1 MIIQGRAITYGDHVN
16 TDVIIPGKYLH
27 YTKPEELAAHAMA
40 GVDPDFLE
48 KARDNAIIVAGRN
61 FGCGSS
67 REQAVLCLRAAGV
80 NALIASSFARIF
92 YRNAINQGL
101 PVIESAEAAAFI
113 DEDDQIEI
121 NLKTGVLINQTQN
134 KTMNYPSFPPCIQE
148 ILSAGGLLPYL
159 NRRHQWDTAHK

>member
-27 YTKPEELAAHAMA
+27 YIKPEELAAHAMA

-67 REQAVLCLRAAGV
+67 REQAVLCLHAAGV
-80 NALIASSFARIF
+80 KALIASSFARIF

-101 PVIESAEAAAFI
+101 PVIESAEAAA
-113 DEDDQIEI
+113 
-121 NLKTGVLINQTQN
+121 L
-134 KTMNYPSFPPCIQE
+134 FPQ
-148 ILSAGGLLPYL
+148 
-159 NRRHQWDTAHK
+159 K